1 MRQTNHAALTRLEH
15 IRTGELPMPPMW
27 ANLALEVGAI
37 ASGVIEMTTLP
48 EARHLNAFGGV
59 HGGYIAAVLDTVLGL
74 AVYTSIGPDD
84 RHITVDLAVKLL
96 KAPSVGVPLV
106 AASELVHVSRSV
118 GVSQAWLRDAA
129 GVLYAHGTTTC
140 NIRRAATA

>member
-1 MRQTNHAALTRLEH
+1 MQQTNHVALARLED
-15 IRTGELPMPPMW
+15 IRAGTLPMPPMW
-27 ANLALEVGAI
+27 ANLALGVGAL
-37 ASGVIEMTTLP
+37 ASGAIEMTTQP
-48 EARHLNAFGGV
+48 EERHLNAFGGV

-74 AVYTSIGPDD
+74 AIYTSIGPDD

-106 AASELVHVSRSV
+106 ATSALVHVSRSV

-140 NIRRAATA
+140 NIRRADAR

>member
-1 MRQTNHAALTRLEH
+1 MQQTNHVALARLED
-15 IRTGELPMPPMW
+15 IRAGAVPMPPMW
-27 ANLALEVGAI
+27 ANLTLGVGAV
-37 ASGVIEMTTLP
+37 ASGAIEMTASP
-48 EARHLNAFGGV
+48 EERHLNAFGGV

-74 AVYTSIGPDD
+74 AIYTSIGPED

-106 AASELVHVSRSV
+106 ATSALVHVSRSV

-140 NIRRAATA
+140 NIRRADAG